1 MESDEKNK
9 IDIKFQQVRRRPP
22 GKARSAQ
29 HELKNFTVYFFI
41 FYVLK
46 RSGKEKWLFNLRL
59 AMEDRYIES
68 PRGGSKLIP
77 GVGR

>member
-29 HELKNFTVYFFI
+29 HELKNFTVYFF
-41 FYVLK
+41 
-46 RSGKEKWLFNLRL
+46 
-59 AMEDRYIES
+59 YILCIETFWE
-68 PRGGSKLIP
+68 REMA
-77 GVGR
+77 V